1 MIGPQMT
8 LQMIVGKN
16 IKSIR
21 RSKGI
26 RQISFGKM
34 LKCTQGQ
41 MSKIENGTHEP
52 NLESLRILILFNFTI
67 SQITMD
73 PKRFIQYLKE
83 RR

>member
-1 MIGPQMT
+1 MIGPQMS

-26 RQISFGKM
+26 RQIAFGKM
-34 LKCTQGQ
+34 LKVTQGQ
-41 MSKIENGTHEP
+41 LSKIEQGQHGP
-52 NLESLRILILFNFTI
+52 DLESLRILGLFNFTI
-67 SQITMD
+67 SQLTMD